1 MIKSEGLCVWLA
13 GTAALAM
20 PLTAQAQVGA
30 GPHRW
35 AGAWG
40 YATSPATRTV
50 KGELP
55 AGAYRFRMR
64 LSRSGH
70 GLRLTFS
77 NPIGADP
84 LHIASA
90 TVARAAE
97 GFAIVPGSEATLG
110 FDGGG
115 AGTTITGGA
124 VAFAQTAGFEAHGG
138 EDVMVTVTTSAPST
152 TVAGA
157 AAFPA
162 AFAAEGAQDAAFQPQ
177 KVRPFVSLIAVG
189 DPGSSCTIVTFGD
202 SITEGARGTR
212 PDWRGW
218 PGELAQ
224 RLVATRSAHACG
236 VVNMGIS
243 GNRLL
248 TEGRGTAGIDRF
260 DRDVASVPG
269 ATHLILLEG
278 INDLWRSALPGE
290 KPVTAVDL
298 EDGYRRLIAA
308 AHGRGMR
315 VYGAT
320 LTPGNGSKYLTPAM
334 EQIRQQVNQWIRS
347 SGTFDGVIDFE
358 RAVADDASPP
368 HLRPAFDSGDHLH
381 PNDNGYRAMGQAISL
396 ALFASSKGQ

>member
-1 MIKSEGLCVWLA
+1 MPDAKGLWAWLA
-13 GTAALAM
+13 GAAALAM
-20 PLTAQAQVGA
+20 PLTAQAQVA
-30 GPHRW
+30 PNRW

-55 AGAYRFRMR
+55 VGTYRFRMR

-84 LHIASA
+84 LRIASA
-90 TVARAAE
+90 TVARAGE
-97 GFAIVPGSEATLG
+97 GFAIVPGSEATLS
-110 FDGGG
+110 FDGGQKG
-115 AGTTITGGA
+115 ATITGGA
-124 VAFAQTAGFEAHGG
+124 VAFAQTDDFAAHGS

-162 AFAAEGAQDAAFQPQ
+162 AFAAGVGAATDAAFLPQ
-177 KVRPFVSLIAVG
+177 KIRPFVSLIAVG
-189 DPGSSCTIVTFGD
+189 DPGASCTIVTFGD

-224 RLVATRSAHACG
+224 RLVASRSARACG

-248 TEGRGTAGIDRF
+248 AEGRGTAGIDRF

-269 ATHLILLEG
+269 ASHLILLEG

-290 KPVTAVDL
+290 KPVAAADL

-320 LTPGNGSKYLTPAM
+320 LTPGDGSKYLTPEM
-334 EQIRQQVNQWIRS
+334 EQIRQQVNLWIRG
-347 SGTFDGVIDFE
+347 SGAFDGVIDFE
-358 RAVADDASPP
+358 KAVADDASPP

-381 PNDNGYRAMGQAISL
+381 PNDNGYRAMGQAIPLS
-396 ALFASSKGQ
+396 LFAPSKEP